1 MVLLSWLVLTAISLG
16 FFVYRLQRV
25 TQHICHYIKH
35 TYPTLYAECQ
45 HIGSKMGQAQKG
57 TEVMLMESFNTGGIS
72 HLNDATLYDYRQQL
86 SRLKAGLV
94 CSPWLLMLLI
104 NLLCEYW

>member
-1 MVLLSWLVLTAISLG
+1 MVLLSWLLLTAISLG
-16 FFVYRLQRV
+16 FFVYRLNRV
-25 TQHICHYIKH
+25 TQYICHYIKDN
-35 TYPTLYAECQ
+35 YPKVYDECQ
-45 HIGSKMGQAQKG
+45 RVGSKMGQAQKG
-57 TEVMLMESFNTGGIS
+57 TEVMLMESFNTGDIS
-72 HLNDATLYDYRQQL
+72 HLNDATLHNYRQQL